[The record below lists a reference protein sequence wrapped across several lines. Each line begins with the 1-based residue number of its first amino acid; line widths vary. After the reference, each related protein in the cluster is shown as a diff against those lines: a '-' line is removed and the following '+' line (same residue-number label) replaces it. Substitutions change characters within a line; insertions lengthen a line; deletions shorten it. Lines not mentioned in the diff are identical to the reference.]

1 MNKKEIIKIC
11 KENGFEKIED
21 DVSIGEVYHIPYE
34 TGIVINKMNIASNYI
49 DISKRI
55 WFYFKRGE
63 SAPYCTGHINLNEI
77 ETFDIEVDSE
87 NPT

>member
-1 MNKKEIIKIC
+1 
-11 KENGFEKIED
+11 
-21 DVSIGEVYHIPYE
+21 
-34 TGIVINKMNIASNYI
+34 MNIASNYI